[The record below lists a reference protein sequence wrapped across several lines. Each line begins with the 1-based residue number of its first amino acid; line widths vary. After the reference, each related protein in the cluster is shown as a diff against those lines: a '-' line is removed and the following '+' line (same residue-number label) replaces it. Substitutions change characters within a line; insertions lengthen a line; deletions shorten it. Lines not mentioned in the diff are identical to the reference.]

1 MGVNGLFAT
10 GFVLAVGG
18 DLNGPT
24 IGGIFTIV
32 GFSSTGKHLRNIAPI
47 MIGVYLAS
55 LTKHWSINEPAPLL
69 ALLFSTT
76 LAPIAGEFG
85 VFAGLMAGFLH
96 SSVALNV
103 GIVYS
108 GMNLY
113 NNGFAGGLV
122 AAFMVPVILSFRSR
136 MSRIKNEDIL

>member
-1 MGVNGLFAT
+1 M
-10 GFVLAVGG
+10 
-18 DLNGPT
+18 
-24 IGGIFTIV
+24 
-32 GFSSTGKHLRNIAPI
+32 
-47 MIGVYLAS
+47 
-55 LTKHWSINEPAPLL
+55 
-69 ALLFSTT
+69 
-76 LAPIAGEFG
+76 
-85 VFAGLMAGFLH
+85 
-96 SSVALNV
+96 NV